1 MPPVDPATSDEEL
14 VSRIGAG
21 EQQAYTVLVRRHTAI
36 VRAVVADQLRN
47 PDDVSEVVQEVFARA
62 VEKLPTLN
70 DPTRL
75 RPWLLSIARNAAVDR
90 RRSNQ
95 RRAHSSTD
103 ELELDPASDGPG
115 PDVVTE
121 LRDLASDVRI
131 GIGRLPQRDA
141 TLLAM
146 VTYLGFTPTEV
157 AGVLGMTPGAAKV
170 ALHRARQRLRHALV
184 AEAALRTEVRGCGRF
199 HDAYESLGVDGAVSH
214 AIGCEQC
221 HLMHQAVLAGSGS
234 SD

>member
-1 MPPVDPATSDEEL
+1 VPSLDSAASDEAI
-14 VSRIGAG
+14 VAAVAAG
-21 EQQAYTVLVRRHTAI
+21 DQTAFTVLVRRHTAI

-47 PDDVSEVVQEVFARA
+47 RDDVAEVVQEVFVRA
-62 VEKLPTLN
+62 LEKLPTLN
-70 DPTRL
+70 DPSRL

-95 RRAHSSTD
+95 RRAHASTD

-115 PDVVTE
+115 PDVVAE
-121 LRDLASDVRI
+121 LRDLVADVKT
-131 GIGRLPQRDA
+131 GIGRLSQRDA

-157 AGVLGMTPGAAKV
+157 SGVLGMTPGAAKV

-184 AEAALRTEVRGCGRF
+184 AEAALRTEVSGCARF
-199 HDAYESLGVDGAVSH
+199 HDAYENLGVDAAVAH
-214 AIGCEQC
+214 AIGCERC
-221 HLMHQAVLAGSGS
+221 HLAHQAVLAGSGPG
-234 SD
+234 D